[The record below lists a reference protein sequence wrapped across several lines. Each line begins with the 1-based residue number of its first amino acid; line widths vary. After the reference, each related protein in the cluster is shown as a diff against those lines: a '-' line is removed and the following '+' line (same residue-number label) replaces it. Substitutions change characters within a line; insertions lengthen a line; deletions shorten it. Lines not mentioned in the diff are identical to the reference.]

1 MQIEI
6 PQELADTIA
15 SRFAGLSVE
24 EYVVR
29 TVRESIH
36 ETIDGREA
44 EFAPGLAAPGDGDEG
59 QGGRTGGR
67 TIPLP

>member
-1 MQIEI
+1 MQVEI
-6 PQELADTIA
+6 PQELADAIA

-29 TVRESIH
+29 TVREAID
-36 ETIDGREA
+36 ETGETPR
-44 EFAPGLAAPGDGDEG
+44 L
-59 QGGRTGGR
+59 RTDSPLRAMALKAKADVRAGR